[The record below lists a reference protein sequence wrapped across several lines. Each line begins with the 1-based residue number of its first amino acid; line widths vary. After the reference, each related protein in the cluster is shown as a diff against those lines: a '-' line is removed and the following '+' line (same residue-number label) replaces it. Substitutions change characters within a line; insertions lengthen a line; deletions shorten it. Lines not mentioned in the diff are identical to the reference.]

1 MFMFSKGLS
10 NIENEKLDIIPNL
23 QEELIDILACLK
35 RIDMTQVKLTRIQ
48 ENDVRVIGNTL
59 EAYVRVYYNTK
70 SKDRQVFFD
79 IVDVKENKT
88 YNICRKPLNG
98 GVL

>member
-1 MFMFSKGLS
+1 MFIFSEGLS

-35 RIDMTQVKLTRIQ
+35 RIDMTQVKITRIQ

-59 EAYVRVYYNTK
+59 DAYVRIYYNMQ
-70 SKDRQVFFD
+70 SKDRQVFID
-79 IVDVKENKT
+79 IVDVKEGKT
-88 YNICRKPLNG
+88 YNICRKPLDG
-98 GVL
+98 AS